1 MTPTTTDTTW
11 MKGRD
16 DYGRPRYTL
25 LDMTTL
31 KALGVIVKVPHRKVG
46 EEGAYQVSDW
56 VTRQKIGPCRTLAE
70 AKRTLVEAI
79 A

>member
-1 MTPTTTDTTW
+1 MTSTTTHTTW
-11 MKGRD
+11 IKGGD

-46 EEGAYQVSDW
+46 EEGAYLVGEW